1 MKKNSQI
8 FVAGQNTIEGKS
20 LIDWGGGQRW
30 LTGVRDELLLRT
42 RVESVG
48 GHATKFR
55 GGNRTNMIY
64 HPLAPEVATLHRSL
78 KSAFDPGCILNPG
91 RLYYEI

>member
-1 MKKNSQI
+1 MPAATQPLQ
-8 FVAGQNTIEGKS
+8 VEGES

-30 LTGVRDELLLRT
+30 LTGVLDELSLRT

-48 GHATKFR
+48 GYATKFR
-55 GGNRTNMIY
+55 GGDRTNMIY
-64 HPLAPEVATLHRSL
+64 HPLTSEVATLHRSL
-78 KSAFDPGCILNPG
+78 KCAFDPGGILNPG